1 MSTDPVTD
9 GQRVQA
15 WKVRINFAGRREC
28 DTEIY
33 IRESN
38 HVVGH
43 ARNYR
48 LRPGVHEIA
57 VPAAEAFRVKRRE
70 SCINIQAD
78 LEGSRQQVD
87 SSRKFCARPS
97 TLWSCASPKI
107 AAPGGR
113 RGTKT
118 NSGMKANQTFI
129 PSPSAFILS
138 HVPHTFAAVSSITS
152 SLRNCSSSVSR
163 LPRRLEAKPHC
174 GLIANCS
181 RGR

>member
-1 MSTDPVTD
+1 MSPDPVTD

-15 WKVRINFAGRREC
+15 WKVRINFEGRREC

-38 HVVGH
+38 NVVGH

-48 LRPGVHEIA
+48 LRPGVNEIEI
-57 VPAAEAFRVKRRE
+57 PATEAFRFKGRE

-87 SSRKFCARPS
+87 SSRKFCARPK
-97 TLWSCASPKI
+97 TLWSMASPKI
-107 AAPGGR
+107 TAPGAR

-118 NSGMKANQTFI
+118 NRGMKANQTFI
-129 PSPSAFILS
+129 LS
-138 HVPHTFAAVSSITS
+138 HVPHIFAAVSSITS